1 MAIRINFY
9 ARISQQT
16 SCSSI
21 LLPRIED
28 AALKFRGCFQ
38 AICELRSENQQGED
52 QRVVYTSR
60 QGVVVLEPI
69 YPTSLLRH
77 ISLSLS
83 LILPLFPFL
92 SLCPNFPS
100 LSLPLSLPRYGSPS
114 ATLCLLCIRRRRET
128 NSYLFMSFRFILAR
142 PLRKKKN
149 RSRNNLERRDISYGN
164 YIHEDILSRSI
175 SLYFQCNYIIV
186 YLLSKISPPPPS
198 IRFDNYILREKKIP
212 VREKKSG
219 SRYVGVRK
227 KKKKEQREN
236 DERPL
241 CCEAKK
247 QVRVSTT
254 SRRCNYR
261 FGSANRLIKRNTH
274 RIPPQTCLLN
284 R

>member
-52 QRVVYTSR
+52 GGQRVVCTSSR

-83 LILPLFPFL
+83 HPPVLSLPSF

-142 PLRKKKN
+142 PLRKKRIDRETIWKEEIYH
-149 RSRNNLERRDISYGN
+149 REIIYTRIFYLDPFRCISN
-164 YIHEDILSRSI
+164 A
-175 SLYFQCNYIIV
+175 II
-186 YLLSKISPPPPS
+186 
-198 IRFDNYILREKKIP
+198 
-212 VREKKSG
+212 
-219 SRYVGVRK
+219 
-227 KKKKEQREN
+227 
-236 DERPL
+236 
-241 CCEAKK
+241 
-247 QVRVSTT
+247 
-254 SRRCNYR
+254 
-261 FGSANRLIKRNTH
+261 
-274 RIPPQTCLLN
+274 
-284 R
+284 

>member
-52 QRVVYTSR
+52 QRVVCTSR

-142 PLRKKKN
+142 PLRKKKSIEKQFGKK
-149 RSRNNLERRDISYGN
+149 R
-164 YIHEDILSRSI
+164 YIIWKLLREDILSRSI

-212 VREKKSG
+212 V
-219 SRYVGVRK
+219 
-227 KKKKEQREN
+227 
-236 DERPL
+236 
-241 CCEAKK
+241 
-247 QVRVSTT
+247 
-254 SRRCNYR
+254 
-261 FGSANRLIKRNTH
+261 
-274 RIPPQTCLLN
+274 
-284 R
+284 

>member
-1 MAIRINFY
+1 MQLY
-9 ARISQQT
+9 
-16 SCSSI
+16 
-21 LLPRIED
+21 
-28 AALKFRGCFQ
+28 
-38 AICELRSENQQGED
+38 
-52 QRVVYTSR
+52 
-60 QGVVVLEPI
+60 
-69 YPTSLLRH
+69 
-77 ISLSLS
+77 
-83 LILPLFPFL
+83 
-92 SLCPNFPS
+92 
-100 LSLPLSLPRYGSPS
+100 
-114 ATLCLLCIRRRRET
+114 
-128 NSYLFMSFRFILAR
+128 
-142 PLRKKKN
+142 N
-149 RSRNNLERRDISYGN
+149 R
-164 YIHEDILSRSI
+164 
-175 SLYFQCNYIIV
+175 V

-219 SRYVGVRK
+219 SRYVGVR
-227 KKKKEQREN
+227 KKKEQREN

>member
-52 QRVVYTSR
+52 QRVVCTSR

-142 PLRKKKN
+142 PLRKKKD

-175 SLYFQCNYIIV
+175 LLYRYFQLYNRV
-186 YLLSKISPPPPS
+186 LTFKNFPSSSVHSVRQLYLTREEDSC
-198 IRFDNYILREKKIP
+198 LRKKIWISL
-212 VREKKSG
+212 RWC
-219 SRYVGVRK
+219 K
-227 KKKKEQREN
+227 KKKKNNGKTMKDRSVARRRSKCVYPPRL
-236 DERPL
+236 DGVIIGS
-241 CCEAKK
+241 
-247 QVRVSTT
+247 VRRTV
-254 SRRCNYR
+254 
-261 FGSANRLIKRNTH
+261 
-274 RIPPQTCLLN
+274 LLN
-284 R
+284 GIRIVFPPRLAY

>member
-1 MAIRINFY
+1 MERKSRLIDALENAAWRSGSTFTHELANKRAIR
-9 ARISQQT
+9 
-16 SCSSI
+16 CSSI

-77 ISLSLS
+77 ISLSHPPALS
-83 LILPLFPFL
+83 LPF

-142 PLRKKKN
+142 PLRKKKD
-149 RSRNNLERRDISYGN
+149 RSRNNFERRDIS
-164 YIHEDILSRSI
+164 
-175 SLYFQCNYIIV
+175 
-186 YLLSKISPPPPS
+186 
-198 IRFDNYILREKKIP
+198 
-212 VREKKSG
+212 
-219 SRYVGVRK
+219 
-227 KKKKEQREN
+227 
-236 DERPL
+236 
-241 CCEAKK
+241 
-247 QVRVSTT
+247 
-254 SRRCNYR
+254 
-261 FGSANRLIKRNTH
+261 
-274 RIPPQTCLLN
+274 
-284 R
+284 

>member
-52 QRVVYTSR
+52 QRVVCTSR

-142 PLRKKKN
+142 PLRKKKD

-175 SLYFQCNYIIV
+175 LLYRYFQLYNRV
-186 YLLSKISPPPPS
+186 LTFKNFPSSSVHSVRQLYLT
-198 IRFDNYILREKKIP
+198 REEDSCSRKKIWISL
-212 VREKKSG
+212 RWC
-219 SRYVGVRK
+219 K

>member
-1 MAIRINFY
+1 MERKSRLIDALENAAWRSGSTFTHELANKRAIR
-9 ARISQQT
+9 
-16 SCSSI
+16 CSSI

-52 QRVVYTSR
+52 QRVVCTSR

-77 ISLSLS
+77 ISLSHPPALS
-83 LILPLFPFL
+83 LPF

-149 RSRNNLERRDISYGN
+149 RSRNNLERRDIH
-164 YIHEDILSRSI
+164 IIEKLLHEDILSRSI

-186 YLLSKISPPPPS
+186 CTYFQKFPLLLRPFGSTIISYARR
-198 IRFDNYILREKKIP
+198 RFLFEKKNLDL
-212 VREKKSG
+212 VTL
-219 SRYVGVRK
+219 V
-227 KKKKEQREN
+227 
-236 DERPL
+236 
-241 CCEAKK
+241 
-247 QVRVSTT
+247 
-254 SRRCNYR
+254 
-261 FGSANRLIKRNTH
+261 
-274 RIPPQTCLLN
+274 
-284 R
+284 

>member
-52 QRVVYTSR
+52 GGQRVVCTSR

-77 ISLSLS
+77 ISLSFS

-186 YLLSKISPPPPS
+186 CTYFQKFPLLLRPFGSTIISYARR
-198 IRFDNYILREKKIP
+198 RFLFEKKNLDL
-212 VREKKSG
+212 VTL
-219 SRYVGVRK
+219 V
-227 KKKKEQREN
+227 
-236 DERPL
+236 
-241 CCEAKK
+241 
-247 QVRVSTT
+247 
-254 SRRCNYR
+254 
-261 FGSANRLIKRNTH
+261 
-274 RIPPQTCLLN
+274 
-284 R
+284 